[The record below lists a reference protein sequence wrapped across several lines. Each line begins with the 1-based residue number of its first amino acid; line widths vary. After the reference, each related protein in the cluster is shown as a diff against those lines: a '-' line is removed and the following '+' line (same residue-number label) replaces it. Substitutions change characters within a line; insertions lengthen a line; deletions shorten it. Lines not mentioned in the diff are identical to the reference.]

1 MRISY
6 GIFLSALLIYL
17 YYRDRT
23 MRQKGCDPGA
33 NIFARSA
40 TSMKKILKAARAAAY
55 AALLLTFVISAASC
69 TSTAGAVPE
78 FDGGVIK
85 LEYNCDGTT
94 EEITV
99 VLGEGSWEE
108 RDVTVKFTD
117 PSEAG
122 GAIMKKTGN
131 KFVLI
136 LDSGEELPIPNGEN
150 APPFRAARL
159 LSTEGLT
166 LQSTEK
172 KDGEKTLIFSDG
184 TGDVYMIF
192 RGDDRFPDEII
203 RDSSDGYI
211 SVRIKD
217 VSMPGK

>member
-99 VLGEGSWEE
+99 VLKRPE
-108 RDVTVKFTD
+108 T
-117 PSEAG
+117 
-122 GAIMKKTGN
+122 N
-131 KFVLI
+131 LY
-136 LDSGEELPIPNGEN
+136 
-150 APPFRAARL
+150 
-159 LSTEGLT
+159 LSLT
-166 LQSTEK
+166 AVRSSLYLTEK
-172 KDGEKTLIFSDG
+172 MRRHSAPRVYCPQKDSLFRVQKKR
-184 TGDVYMIF
+184 TGKKLLYSLMEQ
-192 RGDDRFPDEII
+192 GM
-203 RDSSDGYI
+203 YI
-211 SVRIKD
+211 
-217 VSMPGK
+217 